1 MNITKGPWD
10 FSEEKE
16 GKEAGVWGPDG
27 DAIAYPVYGNLGI
40 GGEATDNARVIS
52 CSLEMLEI
60 LIKNYIDLDQ
70 IDRICE
76 IAKVHPFN
84 LMRKEIKDIIEKA
97 TNLKIEEVLEKYNNK
112 DIIFK

>member
-1 MNITKGPWD
+1 
-10 FSEEKE
+10 
-16 GKEAGVWGPDG
+16 
-27 DAIAYPVYGNLGI
+27 
-40 GGEATDNARVIS
+40 
-52 CSLEMLEI
+52 MLEI

-76 IAKVHPFN
+76 IAKVHTFS
-84 LMRKEIKDIIEKA
+84 LMREEIKYIIEKA